1 MNKIILY
8 TVIVLFSFITKA
20 MAQKAAVKDSAS
32 WSFRQNEA
40 KSYEIGRAEN
50 SAYANQEVYTI
61 KSIKTKINGF
71 GNIMKTI
78 DASSYQGKTVKMTG
92 YVKTENV
99 KDWAGLWMRVDFY
112 SSKVLAFDNMQQR
125 GVKGANDWSKYEVV
139 LFVSE
144 YATEIS
150 YGALLNG
157 TGQIWMKDISLEVVS
172 DNAAETGTIKGR
184 NQKAISFEDRA
195 KEISNQIEKITTK
208 EKDALKKEVEAIDA
222 QVIAGEISAEKG
234 KQLKTKTASERANNI
249 ETKVAIEEAKLAQL
263 VKDKVDGKIA
273 DAKDDS
279 KRGGTMIILGGG
291 SNDSIGKYKTEIN
304 IGSLKVYNGEE
315 DKMERKSKRTTS
327 QFVFA
332 MGINNVITEGE
343 NLEQSDF
350 RVLGS
355 HFYEWGMT
363 MNSRI
368 LKNNNLL
375 HAKYGLSLQYNNLRP
390 TDNRYFETN
399 GNQTD
404 LVVATNHLNDSR
416 FRSVYLTAPIHL
428 EFDFTPKKI
437 SADGTKTYFRT
448 HESFRLGVGGYA
460 GVRVKSKQI
469 LKYELDDLKIKDKQK
484 GDFNVSD
491 FNYGLSAYLGYGST
505 SLYVKYD
512 LNNMFKDNNI
522 AQNNVS
528 LGIRFDFN

>member
-1 MNKIILY
+1 MNKMIIY
-8 TVIVLFSFITKA
+8 TVIILFSFI
-20 MAQKAAVKDSAS
+20 
-32 WSFRQNEA
+32 A
-40 KSYEIGRAEN
+40 KTLG
-50 SAYANQEVYTI
+50 QE
-61 KSIKTKINGF
+61 KTF
-71 GNIMKTI
+71 
-78 DASSYQGKTVKMTG
+78 
-92 YVKTENV
+92 E
-99 KDWAGLWMRVDFY
+99 
-112 SSKVLAFDNMQQR
+112 QQ
-125 GVKGANDWSKYEVV
+125 
-139 LFVSE
+139 
-144 YATEIS
+144 
-150 YGALLNG
+150 
-157 TGQIWMKDISLEVVS
+157 
-172 DNAAETGTIKGR
+172 
-184 NQKAISFEDRA
+184 A
-195 KEISNQIEKITTK
+195 KEIGSQIEKISTE
-208 EKDALKKEVEAIDA
+208 EKNALKKEVEAIDA
-222 QVIAGEISAEKG
+222 QIISGEISAEIG
-234 KQLKTKTASERANNI
+234 KQLKTKSALERANNI
-249 ETKVAIEEAKLAQL
+249 ESKVAIEEAKLAQL
-263 VKDKVDGKIA
+263 VKDKVDGKLENA
-273 DAKDDS
+273 NDSS

-304 IGSLKVYNGEE
+304 IGSLKVYKGEE
-315 DKMERKSKRTTS
+315 DKMERKSRRTTS

-343 NLEQSDF
+343 NLEKSDF

-416 FRSVYLTAPIHL
+416 FRNVYLTAPVHL

-437 SADGTKTYFRT
+437 AKDGTSYFRT
-448 HESFRLGVGGYA
+448 HETFRLGIGGYA
-460 GVRVKSKQI
+460 GIRVKSKQI
-469 LKYELDDLKIKDKQK
+469 LKYEVDDLKIKDKQK

-491 FNYGLSAYLGYGST
+491 FNYGLSAYLGYGTT

-522 AQNNVS
+522 DQNNVS

>member
-8 TVIVLFSFITKA
+8 TVLILFSFITKT
-20 MAQKAAVKDSAS
+20 MAQKVAIKDSSS
-32 WSFRQNEA
+32 WSFRQDEP
-40 KSYEIGRAEN
+40 KSYEIGPAEDPI
-50 SAYANQEVYTI
+50 YANQEVYTI
-61 KSIKTKINGF
+61 KSIEEKIKGF

-78 DASSYQGKTVKMTG
+78 DATSYQGKTVKMSG
-92 YVKTENV
+92 YIKSENV

-112 SSKVLAFDNMQQR
+112 SSKVLAFDNMQSR
-125 GVKGANDWSKYEVV
+125 GIEGSKDWEKYEVV
-139 LFVSE
+139 LFVPDYS
-144 YATEIS
+144 TEIS
-150 YGALLNG
+150 YGVLLDG
-157 TGQIWMKDISLEVVS
+157 TGQIWMKDIALEIVS
-172 DNAAETGTIKGR
+172 DTVAETGSIKGR
-184 NQKAISFEDRA
+184 TQKAISFEDRA
-195 KEISNQIEKITTK
+195 KEIANQIGKITTQEK
-208 EKDALKKEVEAIDA
+208 EALKKEVEAIDA
-222 QVIAGEISAEKG
+222 QIIAGEISAETG
-234 KQLKTKTASERANNI
+234 KLLKTKTASKRANNI
-249 ETKVAIEEAKLAQL
+249 ETKVANEEAKLAQL
-263 VKDKVDGKIA
+263 VKDKVDGKIS
-273 DAKDDS
+273 DTKEDS
-279 KRGGTMIILGGG
+279 KRGGTTIVLGG
-291 SNDSIGKYKTEIN
+291 SANDSIGKYKTEIN

-315 DKMERKSKRTTS
+315 DKFLKKSRRTTS

-332 MGINNVITEGE
+332 FGLNNIITEGE
-343 NLEQSDF
+343 NLEKSDF

-404 LVVATNHLNDSR
+404 LVVASNHLNDSR
-416 FRSVYLTAPIHL
+416 FRNVYLTAPVHL

-437 SADGTKTYFRT
+437 AKDGTSYFRT
-448 HESFRLGVGGYA
+448 HETFRLGIGGYA
-460 GVRVKSKQI
+460 GIRVKSKQI
-469 LKYELDDLKIKDKQK
+469 IKYEIDDLKIKDKQK

-522 AQNNVS
+522 DQNNVS

>member
-20 MAQKAAVKDSAS
+20 MAQKVSVKDSLS
-32 WSFRQNEA
+32 WSYRQNES
-40 KSYEIGRAEN
+40 KSYEIGPAEGPI
-50 SAYANQEVYTI
+50 YANQDAYTI

-78 DASSYQGKTVKMTG
+78 DAAPFQGKTVKMSG
-92 YVKTENV
+92 FVKAENV
-99 KDWAGLWMRVDFY
+99 KGWAGLWMRVDFY

-125 GVKGANDWSKYEVV
+125 GIKGSIDWTKYEVV

-144 YATEIS
+144 HATEIS
-150 YGALLNG
+150 YGVLLDG
-157 TGQIWMKDISLEVVS
+157 EGQIWMKDISLEVVS
-172 DNAAETGTIKGR
+172 DAVAETGSIKGQ
-184 NQKAISFEDRA
+184 NNNTISFEDRA
-195 KEISNQIEKITTK
+195 KEIANKIEMITTE
-208 EKDALKKEVEAIDA
+208 EKNALKKEVEAIDS
-222 QVIAGEISAEKG
+222 QVKEGKISVENG
-234 KQLKTKTASERANNI
+234 QQLKSKIAEERAFNI
-249 ETKVAIEEAKLAQL
+249 ESKVTIQEARLAQL
-263 VKDKVDGKIA
+263 VKDKVDGKISET
-273 DAKDDS
+273 KQDS
-279 KRGGTMIILGGG
+279 KRGGTTIVLGGN
-291 SNDSIGKYKTEIN
+291 SNDSIGKNKTEIN
-304 IGSLKVYNGEE
+304 IGSLKIYNGDE
-315 DKMERKSKRTTS
+315 DKFIKKSRRTTS

-343 NLEQSDF
+343 NLEKSDF

-355 HFYEWGMT
+355 HFYEWGIT
-363 MNSRI
+363 YNSRI

-390 TDNRYFETN
+390 TDNRYFVKN
-399 GNQTD
+399 GDQTD
-404 LVVATNHLNDSR
+404 LVTSTTNLDDSR
-416 FRSVYLTAPIHL
+416 FRNVYLTVPLHL

-437 SADGTKTYFRT
+437 AKDGTAYFRT
-448 HESFRLGVGGYA
+448 HETFRLGVGGYA
-460 GVRVKSKQI
+460 GVRIKSKQI
-469 LKYELDDLKIKDKQK
+469 LKYEADDIKVTDKQK

-491 FNYGLSAYLGYGST
+491 FNYGLSAYLGYGTT

-522 AQNNVS
+522 DQNNVS